1 MNPELDR
8 QPKPTW
14 PFPGDTSLDR
24 ARKIALMY
32 RARLR
37 ALSVDA
43 CDDADRAANESGE
56 TWVTPQLATV
66 DDTDAITGDEAA
78 DLVNV
83 TEDVIRQ
90 WACTPHPERPDEML
104 LPRFGWRGRKRT
116 YLAAHVREAAG
127 AVMRA
132 KRRRSELTRSV

>member
-1 MNPELDR
+1 MNPDLDR
-8 QPKPTW
+8 QARTTW

-37 ALSVDA
+37 ALNSDA
-43 CDDADRAANESGE
+43 CDDADQTAAAFGE
-56 TWVTPQLATV
+56 TWVAPQLATV
-66 DDTDAITGDEAA
+66 DDSDAITGDEAA

-90 WACTPHPERPDEML
+90 WACTAHPEKAGEML

-116 YLAAHVREAAG
+116 YLAGQVREAAG
-127 AVMRA
+127 AVMRT